1 VKEEFPA
8 AKQGVQLHKYVH
20 KHQLIGQGYYREW
33 LDVHGARQ
41 EIYGKIVKCW
51 LGFDKEMD
59 GEEFYFTVEYDSFCV
74 SLHEHI
80 PVADHNV
87 PGTAAWGGYVAFCQ
101 VMQYKRPLS
110 QVPFHFK
117 WILPAKPKGKMVLM
131 HEGFALQ
138 FYIEASGKH
147 GAGRGLWVIC
157 ERLATTPKQAEF
169 ILPEGHLICIG
180 LYGPFSAEDR
190 KSEGVYLAKNFIH
203 LGAAS
208 TWSFERASHENGHI
222 DVTDDWFGLL
232 CKEAEDRLVVYTNE
246 TYSSKEKASV
256 HGRHDPTGAVQY
268 YMGHGYEGHG
278 PFKLPIGKPTELF
291 VSIHIRLE

>member
-1 VKEEFPA
+1 
-8 AKQGVQLHKYVH
+8 
-20 KHQLIGQGYYREW
+20 
-33 LDVHGARQ
+33 
-41 EIYGKIVKCW
+41 
-51 LGFDKEMD
+51 
-59 GEEFYFTVEYDSFCV
+59 
-74 SLHEHI
+74 
-80 PVADHNV
+80 
-87 PGTAAWGGYVAFCQ
+87 
-101 VMQYKRPLS
+101 
-110 QVPFHFK
+110 
-117 WILPAKPKGKMVLM
+117 
-131 HEGFALQ
+131 
-138 FYIEASGKH
+138 
-147 GAGRGLWVIC
+147 
-157 ERLATTPKQAEF
+157 
-169 ILPEGHLICIG
+169 
-180 LYGPFSAEDR
+180 
-190 KSEGVYLAKNFIH
+190 VYLAKNFIH